1 MTKYEF
7 RSQYENGMIIC
18 NTCYG
23 SFSISLFIIIRF
35 TVQLPT
41 LGILNHMH
49 RIQISVEILL
59 LIKTYLPF
67 TKPLADIGELIYRQ
81 LNDLLVYNPN
91 KNIILCLQSYEYI
104 RVLHSPPPL
113 GGIAPLEKFMPPLGI
128 KILGKVCL

>member
-1 MTKYEF
+1 MYIYISISYYILFADIYDKIQF

-35 TVQLPT
+35 SVQLPT
-41 LGILNHMH
+41 LGILHHMH
-49 RIQISVEILL
+49 RIQISVDIML
-59 LIKTYLPF
+59 LIKTSLPF

-91 KNIILCLQSYEYI
+91 KNIILCLQSYKHM
-104 RVLHSPPPL
+104 L
-113 GGIAPLEKFMPPLGI
+113 
-128 KILGKVCL
+128 

>member
-1 MTKYEF
+1 MTKYNF
-7 RSQYENGMIIC
+7 GHKYENGMIIC
-18 NTCYG
+18 YNCYG
-23 SFSISLFIIIRF
+23 SFSIPLFIIIRF

-41 LGILNHMH
+41 LGILHHMH

-91 KNIILCLQSYEYI
+91 KNTILCLQSYKHM
-104 RVLHSPPPL
+104 L
-113 GGIAPLEKFMPPLGI
+113 
-128 KILGKVCL
+128 